1 MTKSLLKLFMQLD
14 YRDKDKRSYKKVTGI
29 LIAYMFSSIGLSAGY
44 FFSYDYMS
52 FAYMAYSANIF
63 LVIFLIFSDY
73 ANMFFAK
80 ENISGLLSY
89 PLPYDEIKK
98 TKFIS
103 AIIFIAGITLVSS
116 VPQIVFFSFYDVP
129 LQVIFLYPL
138 VGMLFSLFISSL
150 FLLVYSAAV
159 KAASGKAN
167 IIVYVIQFIFF
178 FFIFSSTRSNG
189 KQVRGSVFDRGY
201 TNYLPQKLF
210 VQASGSAVILLI
222 VCIIT
227 AVSVYLFYTY
237 YKKQFFPILD
247 KLYEIKP
254 AKRKFTLFSSLSS
267 AFSGYA
273 DMFLR
278 SDIERAS
285 YSLTGKIIF
294 STKAMR
300 MRFIP
305 MIMMPLI
312 VCIIGLFY
320 EGNKYFLV
328 ENSLIPIINPS
339 IAIML
344 VLVMRIFIS
353 NLKISEE
360 TSNDIEWLYK
370 SLPIASPAEFYRGCV
385 KYIYLNFLL
394 PLVIVMAAIIAV
406 KVNLVTIIL
415 NFLFIMI
422 FMLLYNSVM
431 RLFDREYPFTIDS
444 GKINSMS
451 RLGEILL
458 VMIFSAVIFFV
469 EYLTFDNY
477 IYYFISIFVILII
490 NVFFNKILEKKNG
503 RTEGRLAGNKA

>member
-14 YRDKDKRSYKKVTGI
+14 YRDKDKRSYKKLTGI
-29 LIAYMFSSIGLSAGY
+29 LIAYMFSNLGLSAGY
-44 FFSYDYMS
+44 FFSYDYLS
-52 FAYMAYSANIF
+52 FAFMAYSANIF
-63 LVIFLIFSDY
+63 LVTFLIFSDY

-116 VPQIVFFSFYDVP
+116 VPQFVFFCFYDVP
-129 LQVIFLYPL
+129 LHVLILYP
-138 VGMLFSLFISSL
+138 VIGMLFVLFISSL

-178 FFIFSSTRSNG
+178 FFIFSSTRSSD

-210 VQASGSAVILLI
+210 IQAFDNVIILLI

-227 AVSVYLFYTY
+227 AVSVYLFYSY
-237 YKKQFFPILD
+237 YKKQFFPVLE
-247 KLYEIKP
+247 KLYEIKTT
-254 AKRKFTLFSSLSS
+254 KRKFTLFSSLSS

-305 MIMMPLI
+305 MIMMPFI

-328 ENSLIPIINPS
+328 ENTLIPILNPS

-344 VLVMRIFIS
+344 MLVMRIFIS

-360 TSNDIEWLYK
+360 TSNDIDWLYK
-370 SLPIASPAEFYRGCV
+370 SLPIASPPEFYRGCI
-385 KYIYLNFLL
+385 KYIYLNFLV
-394 PLVIVMAAIIAV
+394 PLVLVMTAIIAV
-406 KVNLVTIIL
+406 KVNVLIIVL
-415 NFLFIMI
+415 NFLFIMV

-431 RLFDREYPFTIDS
+431 RLFDKEYPFTVDS

-458 VMIFSAVIFFV
+458 VMVFSALIFFA

-477 IYYFISIFVILII
+477 IYYFISIFVILFFNI
-490 NVFFNKILEKKNG
+490 FFNKILEKKNG
-503 RTEGRLAGNKA
+503 RTEGRLAGNQA